1 MRLRLIAPKGVFMHK
16 ILISVARQEMELR
29 TSKGKLVTTFPVSTS
44 KYGLGSEPGSN
55 FTPLGKFQIKEMI
68 GAGALWGTI
77 FSSRQAIGLWTP
89 AFETD
94 NDLITTRILWLDGL
108 EKKNANTHDRYIYI
122 HGTNQEHLLGT
133 PASHGCI
140 RMANWH
146 VAQLFDLVAEGTK
159 VVISES

>member
-1 MRLRLIAPKGVFMHK
+1 MPKIVV
-16 ILISVARQEMELR
+16 SVARQEMDLLSTR
-29 TSKGKLVTTFPVSTS
+29 GKLIATYPISTS
-44 KYGLGSEPGSN
+44 KYGLGTELGSN
-55 FTPLGKFQIKEMI
+55 KTPLGKFRVAEKY

-77 FSSRQAIGLWTP
+77 FSARQAIGLWSP

-108 EKKNANTHDRYIYI
+108 EKHNANTHDRFIYI
-122 HGTNQEHLLGT
+122 HGTNHEELLGQ

-146 VAQLFDLVAEGTK
+146 IVELFDQVETGTS
-159 VVISES
+159 VVIKES

>member
-1 MRLRLIAPKGVFMHK
+1 MPKIVV
-16 ILISVARQEMELR
+16 SVARQEMDLLSNR
-29 TSKGKLVTTFPVSTS
+29 GKLIATYPISTS
-44 KYGLGSEPGSN
+44 KYGLGTELGSN
-55 FTPLGKFQIKEMI
+55 KTPLGKFRVAEKF

-77 FSSRQAIGLWTP
+77 FSARQGIGLWSP

-108 EKKNANTHDRYIYI
+108 EKHNANTHDRYIYI
-122 HGTNQEHLLGT
+122 HGTNHEELLGQ

-146 VAQLFDLVAEGTK
+146 IVELFDQVETGTS
-159 VVISES
+159 VVIKES

>member
-1 MRLRLIAPKGVFMHK
+1 MPRIHRIE
-16 ILISVARQEMELR
+16 ISIARQEMSTLAR
-29 TSKGKLVTTFPVSTS
+29 NGQQLASYVISTS
-44 KYGLGSEPGSN
+44 KFGLGNEPGSN
-55 FTPLGKFQIKEMI
+55 HTPLGKFTIAEKI

-77 FSSRQAIGLWTP
+77 FNSRQAIGLWSP

-94 NDLITTRILWLDGL
+94 CDLITTRILWLAGSQ
-108 EKKNANTHDRYIYI
+108 KPNANTYNRYIYI

-146 VAQLFDLVAEGTK
+146 IVELFDLVAVGTR
-159 VVISES
+159 VDII

>member
-1 MRLRLIAPKGVFMHK
+1 MPNSPK
-16 ILISVARQEMELR
+16 ILISVAAQEMTVL
-29 TSKGKLVTTFPVSTS
+29 SNKGKELARFVISTS

-55 FTPLGKFQIKEMI
+55 HTPLGKFAVAQKI

-94 NDLITTRILWLDGL
+94 CDLITTRILWLEG
-108 EKKNANTHDRYIYI
+108 KQKHNANTHQRYIYI

-133 PASHGCI
+133 AASHGCI

-146 VAQLFDLVAEGTK
+146 VAELFDMVEVGTT
-159 VVISES
+159 VVIEE

>member
-1 MRLRLIAPKGVFMHK
+1 MTDFEQRSVMPKIVISIA
-16 ILISVARQEMELR
+16 SQEMSVL
-29 TSKGKLVTTFPVSTS
+29 TNKGKVLATFPISSS
-44 KYGLGSEPGSN
+44 KSGLGSEPGSN
-55 FTPLGKFQIKEMI
+55 KTPIGKFVIADKI

-77 FSSRQAIGLWTP
+77 FSSRQAIGLWSP

-94 NDLITTRILWLDGL
+94 CDLITTRILWLAGK
-108 EKKNANTHDRYIYI
+108 EKQNANTHDRYIYI

-146 VAQLFDLVAEGTK
+146 VVELFDLVEVGTPL
-159 VVISES
+159 VIK

>member
-1 MRLRLIAPKGVFMHK
+1 MPKIV
-16 ILISVARQEMELR
+16 ISVASQEMSVL
-29 TSKGKLVTTFPVSTS
+29 TNKGKVLATFPISTS
-44 KYGLGSEPGSN
+44 KSGLGSEPGSN
-55 FTPLGKFQIKEMI
+55 KTPVGKFVISDKI

-77 FSSRQAIGLWTP
+77 FSSRQAIGLWSP

-94 NDLITTRILWLDGL
+94 CDLITTRILWLDGK
-108 EKKNANTHDRYIYI
+108 EKQNANTHERYIYI

-146 VAQLFDLVAEGTK
+146 VIELFDMVELGTP
-159 VVISES
+159 VVIK

>member
-1 MRLRLIAPKGVFMHK
+1 MPKIVV
-16 ILISVARQEMELR
+16 SVARQEMDLLSNR
-29 TSKGKLVTTFPVSTS
+29 GKVIATYPISTS
-44 KYGLGSEPGSN
+44 KYGLGTEMGSN
-55 FTPLGKFQIKEMI
+55 KTPLGKFRIAEKF

-77 FSSRQAIGLWTP
+77 FTARQAIGLWSP

-108 EKKNANTHDRYIYI
+108 EKHNANTHDRYIYI
-122 HGTNQEHLLGT
+122 HGTNHEELLGQ

-146 VAQLFDLVAEGTK
+146 IVELYDQVETDTP
-159 VVISES
+159 VVIKEG

>member
-1 MRLRLIAPKGVFMHK
+1 MPKIVV
-16 ILISVARQEMELR
+16 SVARQEMDLLSNR
-29 TSKGKLVTTFPVSTS
+29 GKVIATYPISTS
-44 KYGLGSEPGSN
+44 KYGLGTEMGSN
-55 FTPLGKFQIKEMI
+55 KTPLGKFRIAEKF

-77 FSSRQAIGLWTP
+77 FTARQAIGLWSP

-108 EKKNANTHDRYIYI
+108 EKHNANTHDRYIYI
-122 HGTNQEHLLGT
+122 HGTNHEELLGQ

-146 VAQLFDLVAEGTK
+146 IVELYDQVETGTP
-159 VVISES
+159 VVIKEG